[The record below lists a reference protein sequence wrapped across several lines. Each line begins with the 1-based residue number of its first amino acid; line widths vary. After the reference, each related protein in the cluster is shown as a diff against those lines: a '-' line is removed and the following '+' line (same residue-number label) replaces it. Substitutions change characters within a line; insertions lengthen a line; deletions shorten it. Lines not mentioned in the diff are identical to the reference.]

1 MSSFIAKDIS
11 RDYIIEYWPNKGKEG
26 AQIKDM
32 YERLVKQNTA
42 SDKKPVNRTANG
54 ASNGVLEKQDGSTT

>member
-1 MSSFIAKDIS
+1 MSSFTAKDIS

-32 YERLVKQNTA
+32 YERLVKQNIA
-42 SDKKPVNRTANG
+42 FDKKPVNGTANG
-54 ASNGVLEKQDGSTT
+54 ASNSVLERQDGSSS

>member
-1 MSSFIAKDIS
+1 MSSFTAKDIS

-32 YERLVKQNTA
+32 YERLVKQ
-42 SDKKPVNRTANG
+42 KLVNGTANS
-54 ASNGVLEKQDGSTT
+54 ASNGVLERQDGSSS

>member
-1 MSSFIAKDIS
+1 MSSFTAKDTS

-32 YERLVKQNTA
+32 YERLVKQ
-42 SDKKPVNRTANG
+42 KLVNGTANG
-54 ASNGVLEKQDGSTT
+54 ASNGVLERQDGSSS